1 MKYAE
6 LPDLKPG
13 EPFFL
18 LRAQDVL
25 APQAVAVYAQLLRA
39 AAAGARGDRQNSVLD
54 GNPLS
59 LARELAT
66 QAEEVERA
74 CAEMLAWQSKAGA
87 KLPD

>member
-39 AAAGARGDRQNSVLD
+39 AAAGARHAD
-54 GNPLS
+54 GGLVDGFR
-59 LARELAT
+59 LERELGK

-74 CAEMLAWQSKAGA
+74 CAEMLAWQSAHGA